1 MFDQLTESNTNKNEA
16 KGRRGYFVVTALLVG
31 ALFMT
36 GVVWSL
42 YGKDLVLGGGDLEL
56 SMLVA
61 PVELPENAPK
71 PPKPREPEP
80 ERRATASTPSAGPPK
95 PATRQ
100 ANILRI
106 EETPKT
112 PAAIS
117 TAPSA
122 SKERTSNFV
131 ISPGLET
138 GGNTSSSVA
147 VGPGTGGGPGTG
159 TGTGPGDGNDTVAA
173 NKPPVVKDPPPPVKA
188 DPPAPK
194 KDIVLS
200 KGVIN
205 GKATDLPKPVYT
217 AAAIALRLTGVVNVQ
232 VMIDEKGH
240 VISAKAVSG
249 PALLRQSAEQAAR
262 QAKFSPTLLSDQA
275 VKVSGVISYNF
286 NRS

>member
-1 MFDQLTESNTNKNEA
+1 MFDQLTESNTKQNEA

-42 YGKDLVLGGGDLEL
+42 YGKDLVLGSGDLEL
-56 SMLVA
+56 STLLA
-61 PVELPENAPK
+61 PVAIPENAPK
-71 PPKPREPEP
+71 PPEPKPEKRSV
-80 ERRATASTPSAGPPK
+80 ATPSEGPPK

-100 ANILRI
+100 ANILRMD
-106 EETPKT
+106 ESPKT
-112 PAAIS
+112 PVAVS
-117 TAPSA
+117 TTPNTT
-122 SKERTSNFV
+122 KERTSNFV
-131 ISPGLET
+131 ISPGIET
-138 GGNTSSSVA
+138 GGNTSSAV
-147 VGPGTGGGPGTG
+147 VGPGTGGTGGSETG
-159 TGTGPGDGNDTVAA
+159 TSSGSGNVAT
-173 NKPPVVKDPPPPVKA
+173 NVPPIVKDPPPPAVKS

-205 GKATDLPKPVYT
+205 GKATDLPKPVYS
-217 AAAIALRLTGVVNVQ
+217 AAAIAMRVTGVVNVQ
-232 VMIDEKGH
+232 VMIDEKGR
-240 VISAKAVSG
+240 VISARAVSG
-249 PALLRQSAEQAAR
+249 PTLLRQSAEQAAR